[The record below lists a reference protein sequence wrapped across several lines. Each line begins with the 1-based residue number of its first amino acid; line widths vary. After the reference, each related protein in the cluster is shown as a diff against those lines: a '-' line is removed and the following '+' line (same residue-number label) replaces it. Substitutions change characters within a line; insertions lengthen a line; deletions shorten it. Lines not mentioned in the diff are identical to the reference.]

1 MRGIFVLVFLALAVT
16 YVANA
21 HAEQPRL
28 ATFHETAS
36 ILVDQKLSN
45 NVTASVALQTTS
57 LQEFRIPPA
66 LDAKI
71 HNDTNVIAVIITN
84 EDQCVLGVQDKVCV
98 MINVKRME
106 NEGRVE
112 EAQQKAKT
120 AGDALIGDI
129 DKFFGM
135 DTKFHS
141 TFIHYDDTANQVL
154 GTEGQVSGRGTVSA
168 VYVMP
173 YQSSD
178 FLFNTLSGNL
188 IPLQI
193 RDMGG
198 FYNVAQSLARDD
210 SARVTFTILPKG
222 ELSFMQLKVAK
233 KFPDSAKQLNQ
244 VEPLKYF
251 KVDELKRSDY
261 YKAGFFP
268 LNSILHVVVLPQ
280 DQSTTATAG
289 SIIEKTTV
297 GNQTVPASLQ
307 NNGWYFE
314 SNSGKKIDAMYLF
327 GNTYSAN
334 ANDLRLGISKPML
347 PSVPGNIGTTEI
359 VLLGII
365 GAVAA
370 GAVAYYLKGIKS
382 R

>member
-1 MRGIFVLVFLALAVT
+1 VRGIFVLIFLALAVT

-71 HNDTNVIAVIITN
+71 HNDTNIIAVIITN

>member
-1 MRGIFVLVFLALAVT
+1 MRGIFVLIFLALAVT

>member
-1 MRGIFVLVFLALAVT
+1 
-16 YVANA
+16 
-21 HAEQPRL
+21 
-28 ATFHETAS
+28 
-36 ILVDQKLSN
+36 
-45 NVTASVALQTTS
+45 
-57 LQEFRIPPA
+57 
-66 LDAKI
+66 
-71 HNDTNVIAVIITN
+71 
-84 EDQCVLGVQDKVCV
+84 

-307 NNGWYFE
+307 NNGWYFK
-314 SNSGKKIDAMYLF
+314 SNSG
-327 GNTYSAN
+327 
-334 ANDLRLGISKPML
+334 
-347 PSVPGNIGTTEI
+347 
-359 VLLGII
+359 
-365 GAVAA
+365 
-370 GAVAYYLKGIKS
+370 
-382 R
+382 

>member
-1 MRGIFVLVFLALAVT
+1 MRGIFVLIFLALAVT

-71 HNDTNVIAVIITN
+71 HNDTNIIAVIITN

>member
-1 MRGIFVLVFLALAVT
+1 VRGIFVLIFLALAVT